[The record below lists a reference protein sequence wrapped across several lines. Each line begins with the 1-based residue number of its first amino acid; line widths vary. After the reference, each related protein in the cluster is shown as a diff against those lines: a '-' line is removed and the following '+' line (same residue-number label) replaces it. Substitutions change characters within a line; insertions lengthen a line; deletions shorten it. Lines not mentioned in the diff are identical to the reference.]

1 MDDLLLERYAD
12 LIVRFGANVQPG
24 QEVRLLSTVG
34 KQELTRAIATRL
46 YQLGAVFVSVR
57 YGDPYLDRA
66 RLDFAVDEALGYEPG
81 WIVQMIRDHGTGH
94 GATIG
99 LSGNPSPGLLEGV
112 DPERIARDGVP
123 ARNELR
129 ENLAK
134 ARNNWTMAPGPTEGW
149 AVMVHP
155 DMEPADALARL
166 WQEVIHMCRLDE
178 DDPVAAWEAR
188 IEELNRVK
196 AALDALPLDALQFQG
211 PGTDLKIGLLP
222 GSCWHGGY
230 LTTET
235 GLVHHPNLPTEEV
248 FTTPDPE
255 RTEGVV
261 RGSRPRELE
270 GSIIRDFTLRF
281 EGGRLTAV
289 EAAAGG
295 PALEAWSRR
304 DDGAARLGEVALVDS
319 SGRVGPLDTVFYDT
333 LIDENAASH
342 IAIGQ
347 GFDWAVGEDDR
358 PRVNRSEVHIDL
370 MIGCPEMTVT
380 GIAPDGARIPLLVG
394 GDWQI

>member
-1 MDDLLLERYAD
+1 MDQELLDRYAD

-46 YQLGAVFVSVR
+46 YQVGAVFVSVR
-57 YGDPYLDRA
+57 YDDSHLDRA
-66 RLDFAVDEALGYEPG
+66 RLDFAVDEALSYEPE

-99 LSGNPSPGLLEGV
+99 LSGNPWPGLLEGV
-112 DPERIARDGVP
+112 DPERIARDHTPG
-123 ARNELR
+123 RKELR
-129 ENLAK
+129 DNLAK
-134 ARNNWTMAPGPTEGW
+134 ARNNWTLVPAPTEGW
-149 AVMVHP
+149 AVVVHP
-155 DMEPADALARL
+155 DLEPADALARL
-166 WQEVIHMCRLDE
+166 WEQVIHMCRLDE
-178 DDPVAAWEAR
+178 EDPVVAWEAR

-196 AALDALPLDALQFQG
+196 ATLEELHLDSLHFDG
-211 PGTDLKIGLLP
+211 PGTDLTIGLFP
-222 GSCWHGGY
+222 GSRWHGGF

-255 RTEGVV
+255 RTEGVI

-281 EGGRLTAV
+281 EGGRLTGV
-289 EAAAGG
+289 EAEAGG
-295 PALEAWSRR
+295 EALAAWSRR

-319 SGRVGPLDTVFYDT
+319 SGRVGPLDTIFYDT

-347 GFDWAVGEDDR
+347 GFDWAVGEDER
-358 PRVNRSEVHIDL
+358 PRINRSEVHIDL
-370 MIGCPEMTVT
+370 MVGRPETTVT
-380 GIAPDGARIPLLVG
+380 GITADGSEMPLLLG
-394 GDWQI
+394 GNWQI

>member
-1 MDDLLLERYAD
+1 MDDALLERYAD

-46 YQLGAVFVSVR
+46 YQVGAIFVSVR
-57 YGDPYLDRA
+57 YGDPYVDRA

-81 WIVQMIRDHGTGH
+81 WIVQMVRDHGTGH
-94 GATIG
+94 GATIA

-112 DPERIARDGVP
+112 DPERIARDGDP
-123 ARNELR
+123 GREELR

-134 ARNNWTMAPGPTEGW
+134 ARNNWTLAPGPTAGW
-149 AVMVHP
+149 AAIVHP
-155 DMEPADALARL
+155 DLEPADALARL
-166 WQEVIHMCRLDE
+166 WHEVIHMCRLDE
-178 DDPVAAWEAR
+178 DDPVAAWEGR

-196 AALDALPLDALQFQG
+196 AALDELPLDVLHLQG
-211 PGTDLKIGLLP
+211 PGTDLKIGLFP
-222 GSCWHGGY
+222 GSRWHGGY

-281 EGGRLTAV
+281 EGGRLTRV

-295 PALEAWSRR
+295 EALEAWSRR

-319 SGRVGPLDTVFYDT
+319 SGRVGPLGTVFYDT

-347 GFDWAVGEDDR
+347 GFDWAVGEDEG

-370 MIGCPEMTVT
+370 MIGRPDMTVT
-380 GIAPDGARIPLLVG
+380 GITADGAKMPLLVG
-394 GDWQI
+394 GEWQI